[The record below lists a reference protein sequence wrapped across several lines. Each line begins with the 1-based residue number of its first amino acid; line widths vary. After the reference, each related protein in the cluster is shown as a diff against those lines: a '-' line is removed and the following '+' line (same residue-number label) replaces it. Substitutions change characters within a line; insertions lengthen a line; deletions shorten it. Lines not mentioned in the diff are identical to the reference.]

1 MGGCGFGVGVA
12 LPGAGSGGAEE
23 VSDLC
28 PGVLLVAGFGDGFG
42 DALLD
47 FGGEADEEVERDA
60 LVVVPVQ
67 GGEGAE

>member
-1 MGGCGFGVGVA
+1 MV
-12 LPGAGSGGAEE
+12 LLGAGSGGAEE

-28 PGVLLVAGFGDGFG
+28 PGVLLVAGLGDGLG

-47 FGGEADEEVERDA
+47 FGGEADEEVEDYA
-60 LVVVPVQ
+60 LVAVPVE